1 MDTVKI
7 FSLDRNR
14 KTEEKSDRSTEIIE
28 DIRNICKML
37 DSAYARFQY
46 EQDEDLVEATIFE
59 MEALKARYR
68 YLIKKA
74 KENNIANLEL
84 TAFWDANGRV
94 D

>member
-14 KTEEKSDRSTEIIE
+14 KAEGKSDRGNEIIE

-37 DSAYARFQY
+37 DSAYERFQY
-46 EQDEDLVEATIFE
+46 EQDEDLVDATIYE

-68 YLIKKA
+68 YLIRKA
-74 KENNIANLEL
+74 KASNIANLEL